1 MLWGGVGLQLL
12 SCSCP
17 AEGSTHTRAA
27 ASSRSSPFC
36 WVFPRQFADNP
47 AASEQLTTQR
57 NIAHLNQ
64 GQTRENNKNK
74 NSSESLVSHPSLTFA
89 PNLLLPP
96 TSHPHPECGPGGSSE
111 LARLRAEGCSPDGP
125 DPSTAANSAHRQF
138 PQSRFNPTNLASFFP
153 LKTRVFVLCLFMNKA
168 DSKPAPLT
176 CMWLR

>member
-96 TSHPHPECGPGGSSE
+96 TSHPHPEWCDSGPGGSSE

-153 LKTRVFVLCLFMNKA
+153 
-168 DSKPAPLT
+168 P
-176 CMWLR
+176 